1 MSRRPQAKLPMLL
14 VFPVCAVALCLAA
27 AGCGGSASQ
36 RLQAKQAPAAPGSEP
51 RPAPPSAAE
60 VASTPAETL
69 ASADLAYESQLA
81 ASRGQFDVDRQVA
94 VLRQAVLL
102 YSQFLERAADQPEL
116 QPAVRKS
123 RERMADA
130 EATIIFLTAHVEEQ
144 R

>member
-1 MSRRPQAKLPMLL
+1 MLL
-14 VFPVCAVALCLAA
+14 VFPVRAVALCLVV
-27 AGCGGSASQ
+27 AGCAGGAGQ
-36 RLQAKQAPAAPGSEP
+36 PVPAKQAPVTAGLEA
-51 RPAPPSAAE
+51 RPAPLPADD

-69 ASADLAYESQLA
+69 ASADLAYESQLG

-116 QPAVRKS
+116 QAAVRKS

-130 EATIIFLTAHVEEQ
+130 EATIIFLLPTSKGNGEPPAAKTE
-144 R
+144 